1 LGFIQIR
8 RDDGVSK
15 NALAS
20 RKVDLARAAIAIG
33 IKALGAD
40 IPALLTSGS
49 ENIPETTHID

>member
-1 LGFIQIR
+1 MQIM

-20 RKVDLARAAIAIG
+20 RKVDWPGPAIAIG

-40 IPALLTSGS
+40 IPALLTS
-49 ENIPETTHID
+49 